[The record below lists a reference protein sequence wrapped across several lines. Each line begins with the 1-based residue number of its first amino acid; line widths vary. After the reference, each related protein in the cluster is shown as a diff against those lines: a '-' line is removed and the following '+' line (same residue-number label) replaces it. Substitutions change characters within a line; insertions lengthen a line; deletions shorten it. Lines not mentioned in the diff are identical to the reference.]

1 VSNGPTVGRDG
12 VVVLQAVAAR
22 KLPPGTS
29 SAGSDVWKGAIA
41 SFWSRA
47 AHVRSCSMSRHFRV
61 RRHVRFVPLPDIQE
75 PGERGT
81 GRAAS
86 SGGSS
91 LRRSGRKAPDS
102 CSTLC

>member
-1 VSNGPTVGRDG
+1 MSNGPTVGRDG

-41 SFWSRA
+41 SFWSCA

-61 RRHVRFVPLPDIQE
+61 RRHVRFVPNAEIATE
-75 PGERGT
+75 TWYRI
-81 GRAAS
+81 
-86 SGGSS
+86 GGSRLS
-91 LRRSGRKAPDS
+91 
-102 CSTLC
+102 